1 MKILIAAF
9 LLSTQTFAQTTAPLQ
24 LKARVAQKMG
34 LSVTPL
40 GVATTLPLN
49 QTQVDLKVAT
59 GTITSNSASGFKVLA
74 SSAHF
79 SNLKRIGGNEV
90 FAYTMKY
97 GNIQIPLTS
106 STPTEFLSTTRLNVT
121 DNLTISYTGKPIDS
135 MPAGEYQDTVT
146 FTISAR

>member
-1 MKILIAAF
+1 
-9 LLSTQTFAQTTAPLQ
+9 
-24 LKARVAQKMG
+24 MG
-34 LSVTPL
+34 I
-40 GVATTLPLN
+40 ATTLPLN
-49 QTQVDLKVAT
+49 QTQVDLKVAS
-59 GTITSNSASGFKVLA
+59 GTVTSNSASGFKVMA
-74 SSAHF
+74 SSANQ

-90 FAYTMKY
+90 FPYTMKY

-106 STPTEFLSTTRLNVT
+106 ASPTEFLSTTRLNMT